1 MKALTCSAGERTAG
15 KQHGSSTQTNSLT
28 PTPRASAPVP
38 PAHAHY
44 TTLAPPLEANYRS
57 RRAAAV
63 AGQAGIGVVRL
74 VARAMAEAA
83 PPSGERGSGTSHGT
97 APRRDRSGSEG
108 AAPAGVPQLEEV
120 EMQIGDAAFSL
131 SRVLQA
137 TSAVSAQVEALA
149 ARCSEN
155 ARCLRTWRGL
165 LKEGYDSL
173 KPSE

>member
-1 MKALTCSAGERTAG
+1 MRSGDLCS
-15 KQHGSSTQTNSLT
+15 H
-28 PTPRASAPVP
+28 SAPP
-38 PAHAHY
+38 PAP
-44 TTLAPPLEANYRS
+44 APATPP
-57 RRAAAV
+57 
-63 AGQAGIGVVRL
+63 
-74 VARAMAEAA
+74 RAMAEAA
-83 PPSGERGSGTSHGT
+83 SPRAEGVIGASPSTG
-97 APRRDRSGSEG
+97 PRRARSGSEG

>member
-1 MKALTCSAGERTAG
+1 
-15 KQHGSSTQTNSLT
+15 
-28 PTPRASAPVP
+28 
-38 PAHAHY
+38 
-44 TTLAPPLEANYRS
+44 
-57 RRAAAV
+57 
-63 AGQAGIGVVRL
+63 
-74 VARAMAEAA
+74 
-83 PPSGERGSGTSHGT
+83 
-97 APRRDRSGSEG
+97 
-108 AAPAGVPQLEEV
+108 
-120 EMQIGDAAFSL
+120 MQIGDAAFSL